1 MRHGIVMATLIVLI
15 FSASSSFSFAS
26 ASSSRPF
33 RTSRSSRGT
42 VMGQLKAPVIS
53 RRANEA
59 EAPRVY
65 AGALIRT
72 AGAGWKVSAGSP
84 QQHHFVESG
93 GFIAGGSGGH
103 YLSLHP
109 GIQAGPSDRLPSPA
123 PGTTASGRNA
133 ITPNDNTGLAEAD
146 DSSGPP
152 FPGGASG
159 NTPPNK

>member
-1 MRHGIVMATLIVLI
+1 MRHGTLMLIVLI
-15 FSASSSFSFAS
+15 LATSASFAS
-26 ASSSRPF
+26 AASSRPF
-33 RTSRSSRGT
+33 RASRSSRGA

-53 RRANEA
+53 RRADEA
-59 EAPRVY
+59 EAPRAY

-109 GIQAGPSDRLPSPA
+109 GIQSGPKDRLPSPT
-123 PGTTASGRNA
+123 PGATASGRNA

-146 DSSGPP
+146 GSSGPP

>member
-1 MRHGIVMATLIVLI
+1 MRHGAMMLIVLTLAT
-15 FSASSSFSFAS
+15 STSFAS
-26 ASSSRPF
+26 SASSRPF

-42 VMGQLKAPVIS
+42 VMGQLKAPVVS
-53 RRANEA
+53 RRADEA
-59 EAPRVY
+59 EAPRTY

-84 QQHHFVESG
+84 QQHHFIESG
-93 GFIAGGSGGH
+93 GFIAGGGH

-109 GIQAGPSDRLPSPA
+109 GIQAGPKDRLPSPT